1 MKSRDIRV
9 VQLFLEKNFTPAAT
23 SDYAWLHELDEAG
36 YSKREI
42 AELLLMDIGDSPWIY
57 FAPRLH
63 VRRPIQ
69 TDFHAPGCAHQM
81 SSNTEPPSIE
91 QEYSYSP
98 PTHTEVRRL
107 VEELCGIGGVVPSSK
122 DASNW
127 NGNVTFEEQS
137 SVSFITFAADSAI
150 AQHSR
155 NELVV
160 KISNVLANFCT
171 AVAAVQAL
179 GLCCDSFT
187 VLLRTQDCLRLRRV
201 DFRHASAMSSKIDLV
216 RQDNDL
222 EEAVQQCVQSAK
234 YILRE
239 LSIPIPN
246 TTPNADLHYCALAAQ
261 FLCSAF
267 LSYIQAHVGSID
279 PFFLDRPQHRMV
291 LFGSLR
297 APGNCSIVAE
307 LVKLTCFADMTQQ
320 PVFAF
325 SLRVPS
331 RELRLKSE
339 VSRFD
344 VLTNAVDCLD
354 TWGPGYC
361 VYNKENP
368 SKIHAVA
375 VGGGFVSLIDSK
387 DLRFHWAKRSSSE
400 SVSWIA
406 FEMSTIMRIGAA
418 VRVNERCSM
427 NEALHRENPFH
438 ALEQLGTHNGF
449 WEAQERQAGF
459 QGGQYLIGTY
469 CQIWNK
475 VRGITLKQCALQQAD
490 WCLIPFLEQSWG
502 L

>member
-1 MKSRDIRV
+1 M
-9 VQLFLEKNFTPAAT
+9 
-23 SDYAWLHELDEAG
+23 
-36 YSKREI
+36 
-42 AELLLMDIGDSPWIY
+42 
-57 FAPRLH
+57 
-63 VRRPIQ
+63 
-69 TDFHAPGCAHQM
+69 
-81 SSNTEPPSIE
+81 
-91 QEYSYSP
+91 
-98 PTHTEVRRL
+98 
-107 VEELCGIGGVVPSSK
+107 PSSK